1 MSENMPQPDLEQD
14 LVKQPNTIDQE
25 TAVHHQDVNSEELA
39 NRIILLHEIASELN
53 RTRTIEET
61 FELAARMMSRMFKAN
76 RASVTLLTTAGDQF
90 SVTALHGENG
100 AFTTDTKF
108 PVEGTLI
115 GTCIQQGQLLNTSD
129 INLVKDMPDALGL
142 FHQGLKSVISAPLIT
157 VEKVI
162 GTLNLAS
169 SDVNAF
175 SKEDEA
181 LLTTIATFLSTTIYN
196 QQLSQIFRKQAKRE
210 ALVNEISQKIQN
222 TSTID
227 AALQVTV
234 RELGKALQSNQT
246 QIELKILQD

>member
-1 MSENMPQPDLEQD
+1 MSKNMLQPGSSSEIIKEANAATQ
-14 LVKQPNTIDQE
+14 KTMAQ
-25 TAVHHQDVNSEELA
+25 HQDVNAEELA
-39 NRIILLHEIASELN
+39 NRIILLHEIAAELN
-53 RTRTIEET
+53 RTQTLDET
-61 FELAARMMSRMFKAN
+61 FELAARMMSRIFKAN

-100 AFTTDTKF
+100 AFTTDAKL

-115 GTCIQQGQLLNTSD
+115 GKSIQQSELLNTPD
-129 INLVKDMPDALGL
+129 IDLVKDMPDALGL
-142 FHQGLKSVISAPLIT
+142 YHQGLRSLVSAPLIT
-157 VEKVI
+157 VERVI

-169 SDVNAF
+169 NDVNAF
-175 SKEDEA
+175 SNEDEA

-196 QQLSQIFRKQAKRE
+196 QQLSQIFQKQAKRE

-234 RELGKALQSNQT
+234 RELGKALQAKQT
-246 QIELKILQD
+246 QVELKIQQD